1 MSHNSG
7 VNIIFALIKAWW
19 IRAES
24 TRRRC
29 ATNRYT
35 VFGPR
40 TQWGMI
46 PQLSHRP
53 TCLSIANTE
62 KYWPAM
68 LTLQLLAHYCSVY
81 SGDARCS
88 YAWLVRHY
96 LFIALCGWGGGGGVG
111 ACAGCSNS
119 LIMATAIYSSSG
131 GGGGELMGGCCQLL
145 YLAVVG
151 RCYNNIFFIV
161 KIEKELWKNGSRW
174 ALSLSFLL
182 LLLLLQLLEH
192 ILSLISILL

>member
-1 MSHNSG
+1 MSHNRG
-7 VNIIFALIKAWW
+7 VNTVFALIKAGW
-19 IRAES
+19 IR
-24 TRRRC
+24 TRRCC
-29 ATNRYT
+29 ATNRST

-40 TQWGMI
+40 TQWGI
-46 PQLSHRP
+46 ILDVSHRP
-53 TCLSIANTE
+53 TYLSIANIE
-62 KYWPAM
+62 KYQPAM

-131 GGGGELMGGCCQLL
+131 GGGGELMGCCCQLL

-151 RCYNNIFFIV
+151 RCYNNIFYC
-161 KIEKELWKNGSRW
+161 KNRKR
-174 ALSLSFLL
+174 ALKK
-182 LLLLLQLLEH
+182 
-192 ILSLISILL
+192 